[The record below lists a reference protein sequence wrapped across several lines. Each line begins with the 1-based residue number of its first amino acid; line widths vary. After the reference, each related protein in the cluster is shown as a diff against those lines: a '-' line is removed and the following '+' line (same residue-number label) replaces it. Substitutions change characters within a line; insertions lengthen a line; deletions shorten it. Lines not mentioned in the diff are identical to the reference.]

1 MKSAERV
8 NNNELDGESKDEII
22 ADSVSNIDHFPSS
35 NKVMALQKAIKNKK
49 VIVSGGVTLTADA
62 FEFENK
68 IRTHEQLKLARKLRG
83 IMEDALR
90 TAQKANDVN
99 EVKKI
104 FHEHKNEMLQLSS
117 LTDAVLAGYTKGTY
131 GDYDESGN
139 GHEQKQL
146 KIFRTS
152 QLYLNGLQQKMLW
165 EASPHDFFRD
175 NQEKLSGPEPI
186 DQSSISRN
194 SSSSL
199 TKAVTTETSL
209 PKVARNTQ
217 RMDTQKNM
225 NYHQLLERRQV
236 NTHAITSEK
245 EVPSHMERRTILK
258 TVKSFKTINKSH
270 GGNENESQKLEIKR
284 HETSKNQLFL
294 EHDLQIGAVPFSIIK
309 TPSSNKSSKPNS
321 SEKVT
326 PGIQKI
332 TTSPSKPQSIG
343 KKCHHCKEVKTDT
356 FLCNYWFI
364 TGNKCKKYFC
374 KECLRLYDDQGSN
387 SEDWHC
393 PSCLKKCKCRSCI
406 KERERDELRGAS
418 KKRRLRN

>member
-68 IRTHEQLKLARKLRG
+68 IRIHEQLKLARKLRG

-117 LTDAVLAGYTKGTY
+117 LTDAVLAGYTKDTY
-131 GDYDESGN
+131 LDYDESGN

-152 QLYLNGLQQKMLW
+152 QLYLNGLQQRMLW
-165 EASPHDFFRD
+165 EASPHEFFRD
-175 NQEKLSGPEPI
+175 NHERWSGPELV
-186 DQSSISRN
+186 DQHSMTRN

-199 TKAVTTETSL
+199 AKALTTETL
-209 PKVARNTQ
+209 VPKVTRNTQ
-217 RMDTQKNM
+217 RMDTQNM
-225 NYHQLLERRQV
+225 NNHQLLESRQV
-236 NTHAITSEK
+236 NTQAVISDKHVS
-245 EVPSHMERRTILK
+245 SHMKRSTILK

-270 GGNENESQKLEIKR
+270 GSDENESQKLEKKR
-284 HETSKNQLFL
+284 HETSKKQLFF
-294 EHDLQIGAVPFSIIK
+294 EHELQIGAVPISIIK

-321 SEKVT
+321 AEKGT
-326 PGIQKI
+326 PEIQKI